1 MCCLN
6 LDSGSDPS
14 LNQLGLV
21 FKAKGEYEE
30 AARLF
35 GESLAEL
42 RESARSRN
50 VGASNMQSVQWSK
63 I

>member
-35 GESLAEL
+35 RESLAQL
-42 RESARSRN
+42 RESAGSRN
-50 VGASNMQSVQWSK
+50 AGARCWT
-63 I
+63 